1 MTRGLIHFLHGKGS
15 NPAGVKIVALVE
27 VARRRGWDTAAMDYS
42 HTDDPSARLRQL
54 LDACTGVPRPLLL
67 VGSSMGGWVA
77 AEAAATLQPA
87 GLFLL
92 APALGLDRYP
102 TREPQVAADTTEIVH
117 GWDDEVIPCE
127 NAVRFARLRNCM
139 LHLIQGE
146 HTLNGQVPLLC
157 ELFDAWLARFERS
170 GDAMR

>member
-15 NPAGVKIVALVE
+15 TPSGVKIVALVE
-27 VARRRGWDTAAMDYS
+27 VARKRGWDTAALDYS
-42 HTDDPSARLRQL
+42 HTDDPSLRLRQL
-54 LDACTGVPRPLLL
+54 LDACSSVRRPLLL

-77 AEAAATLQPA
+77 AEAASTRDAA

-102 TREPQVAADTTEIVH
+102 TREPQVPAASTEIVH
-117 GWDDEVIPCE
+117 GWDDEVIPFD

-139 LHLIQGE
+139 LHLVQGE
-146 HTLNGQVPLLC
+146 HTLNEQVPLLC
-157 ELFDAWLARFERS
+157 ELFDAYLARFEP
-170 GDAMR
+170 G